1 MQNLTI
7 YLLTEKFQRAAD
19 AIVDGAKHFPVGD
32 KGRHIGD
39 LYVKRG
45 RRTPPKWSKFFT
57 GFVNVADLGF
67 VQSTGGVLV
76 VAAQGRFFA
85 LSFGQGRF
93 LLKPESIEER
103 FGLLVTLNS
112 VSAGALRSIDKH
124 TFDAVE
130 QNSRV
135 QVNKLSTAVEFGIDV
150 QRDLVRGITGN
161 PHMSVGLG
169 GRLVGSDSLT
179 IATDVLL
186 PDIGL
191 LLDKIY
197 DKFESKSYKDQFG
210 WIDHIHRLR
219 AKGSKASELDRELIR
234 KLEASRSTSGL
245 MDGCWISIPEVIEWN
260 RVSGFKFTRK
270 PNDGIEM
277 DLHLPGFIRTLDK
290 RDVISVEYLK
300 THSAYAVDDD
310 EQPVYKWPI
319 YKCLQCEIN
328 DADGAYVL
336 SGGSWF
342 AVDKTFVGDMQTFF
356 DHFPRYQ
363 TVLPVYDHAS
373 EDKYNKA
380 VVDASGGKLVL
391 MDAKPIKVGGIYDKV
406 EFCDV
411 YSDLAELLHVKRYG
425 NSSVLGHLFNQGLIS
440 GELLK
445 QHEDYPNL
453 VNEKLPAS
461 HHLNCGNVPR
471 DVSKYAIIFA
481 IISQSTKPLHLPFFA
496 IVALR
501 NVWDRLQSIGFSHIY
516 LAKVSCSPNT
526 KIIKV
531 PPKKVRKRRR
541 AVRASGKR

>member
-7 YLLTEKFQRAAD
+7 YLLADKYQRAAD
-19 AIVDGAKHFPVGD
+19 AIVKGAKHFPITD
-32 KGRHIGD
+32 KGRLLGD
-39 LYVKRG
+39 LFVKRG
-45 RRTPPKWSKFFT
+45 HRLSPKWSKFFT
-57 GFVNVADLGF
+57 GFVNITDLGF

-76 VAAQGRFFA
+76 VAARGRLFA

-93 LLKPESIEER
+93 LLRPESIEER

-135 QVNKLSTAVEFGIDV
+135 QVNKLSTAFEFGIDV

-161 PHMSVGLG
+161 PRPSVGLG
-169 GRLVGSDSLT
+169 GRLVGSDALT
-179 IATDVLL
+179 IATAVLL
-186 PDIGL
+186 PDIGSL
-191 LLDKIY
+191 LEKIY

-245 MDGCWISIPEVIEWN
+245 VDGCWISIPEVIEWD

-270 PNDGIEM
+270 PNDGVEM
-277 DLHLPGFIRTLDK
+277 DLHLPGFVRTLDK
-290 RDVISVEYLK
+290 GDVISVEYLK
-300 THSAYAVDDD
+300 MRSAYAIDEN
-310 EQPVYKWPI
+310 EQPVYKWPV

-342 AVDKTFVGDMQTFF
+342 AVDKSFVGDMLTFF

-363 TVLPVYDHAS
+363 TALPVYDHAS
-373 EDKYNKA
+373 EGKYNKA
-380 VVDASGGKLVL
+380 VVDASSGKLAL
-391 MDAKPIKVGGIYDKV
+391 MDAKPIKIGGIYDKV

-411 YSDLAELLHVKRYG
+411 YSDLAELLHIKRYG
-425 NSSVLGHLFNQGLIS
+425 NSSVLGHLFNQGLVS

-445 QHEDYPNL
+445 QHEDYPKL
-453 VNEKLPAS
+453 VNLKLPAS
-461 HHLNCGNVPR
+461 HCLDCGKIPR

-496 IVALR
+496 IVALK
-501 NVWDRLQSIGFSHIY
+501 NVWDRLQSIGFSRIY
-516 LAKVSCSPNT
+516 LAKIDCSPNT
-526 KIIKV
+526 KIIKL
-531 PPKKVRKRRR
+531 PPKKTRKR
-541 AVRASGKR
+541 KR